1 MSTTVTYKGSTLTTA
16 ENQTRTLE
24 TAGKYLE
31 GNIII
36 TDVTQGGSP
45 TLQTIT
51 KTYTPTESAQTESV
65 SADAGYDGIDT
76 VNVTVNAISSTYVG
90 SGVARN
96 DSTDLTA
103 SGATV
108 TAPAGY
114 YASAASKSVASG
126 TEGTPTAA
134 KGTVSNHAVTVTPS
148 VTNTTGY
155 ITGGTKTGTAVSVSA
170 SELVSG
176 SETKTQNG
184 TYDVTNLAE
193 LVVNVQSG
201 GGGGGYTADEIAM
214 RTISGVV
221 SGSAS
226 RVREHAFI
234 SCHSITGASFPSAT
248 HIGFSAFYSCTALD
262 TISFPMVNTI
272 GAEAFVGCVALTEAN
287 FPAATSIWSSAF
299 NHCTALTEL
308 SFPNVAS
315 IEICAFEYCSTL
327 TSANF
332 PAATRIGR
340 SAFLAC
346 SALTTVSLPHLKSL
360 GDYAFRS
367 CRKLLSL
374 YILSV
379 SAIPSVGSSTF
390 YSTPIGGYTT
400 YTSGEYGSVFVPS
413 SLYNSF
419 LTAANWSRISAR
431 IVSV

>member
-1 MSTTVTYKGSTLTTA
+1 MSKAIISEELLTDIADELRDKYESTDTYTPAQMADAVSGLTKVSGS
-16 ENQTRTLE
+16 
-24 TAGKYLE
+24 
-31 GNIII
+31 I
-36 TDVTQGGSP
+36 TINVNGSIDVTRYASANVDVPSEAP
-45 TLQTIT
+45 TLQD
-51 KTYTPTESAQTESV
+51 KTVNITPTTTAQSQTV
-65 SADAGYDGIDT
+65 SADSGYDGLDE
-76 VNVTVNAISSTYVG
+76 VTIN
-90 SGVARN
+90 
-96 DSTDLTA
+96 TA
-103 SGATV
+103 AVPT
-108 TAPAGY
+108 
-114 YASAASKSVASG
+114 G
-126 TEGTPTAA
+126 TEGTPTAT
-134 KGTVSNHAVTVTPS
+134 KGAVSNHSVSVTPAVTNDAGMIV
-148 VTNTTGY
+148 
-155 ITGGTKTGTAVSVSA
+155 GGTHTGTPVTVSA

-226 RVREHAFI
+226 RVREQAFI
-234 SCHSITGASFPSAT
+234 SCPSITGASFPSAT
-248 HIGFSAFYSCTALD
+248 SIGFSAFYSCTALD
-262 TISFPMVNTI
+262 TISFPMVKTI

-360 GDYAFRS
+360 GNYAFRS

-390 YSTPIGGYTT
+390 YYTPIGGYTT